1 MGRMKRYF
9 QNLTRRGEL
18 IIPLSFLVASIY
30 LFYLAMQF
38 RAPFR
43 MGFQVGPDVFP
54 KILTG
59 IMMVLS
65 VVLIYNAVKRGGL
78 TEFEKVVK
86 PRNLWI
92 TLAFIITY
100 AFLLEIVGFVV
111 LTPVWIAA
119 YMFAIGMRRWTWL
132 LGATVIFSVFMI
144 VVFAMFMLIP
154 LPRGVG
160 IFREI
165 SLFVY

>member
-1 MGRMKRYF
+1 MKRYF

-78 TEFEKVVK
+78 TEFEKVVN

-92 TLAFIITY
+92 TLAFIIAY
-100 AFLLEIVGFVV
+100 AFLLETVGFVV
-111 LTPVWIAA
+111 LTPIWVAA

-132 LGATVIFSVFMI
+132 LGATLILSVFLI
-144 VVFAMFMLIP
+144 AVFAMFMLIP

-165 SLFVY
+165 SLLVY

>member
-1 MGRMKRYF
+1 MKQYL

-18 IIPLSFLVASIY
+18 IIPLSFLIASIY

-38 RAPFR
+38 RAPFK

-65 VVLIYNAVKRGGL
+65 MVLIYNAVKRGGL
-78 TEFEKVVK
+78 AEFEKVVK

-92 TLAFIITY
+92 TLAFIIAY
-100 AFLLEIVGFVV
+100 AFLLETVGFVV
-111 LTPVWIAA
+111 LTPIWIAG

-132 LGATVIFSVFMI
+132 LGAAVILSAFMI
-144 VVFAMFMLIP
+144 LVFPKMMLIP

-165 SLFVY
+165 SLLVY

>member
-1 MGRMKRYF
+1 MKRFF
-9 QNLTRRGEL
+9 QNLARRGEL
-18 IIPLSFLVASIY
+18 IVPLSFLVASIY

-38 RAPFR
+38 HAPFR

-54 KILTG
+54 KILTT
-59 IMMVLS
+59 IMMLLS

-78 TEFEKVVK
+78 IEFEKVVN

-92 TLAFIITY
+92 TLAFIIAY
-100 AFLLEIVGFVV
+100 AFLLEIFGFVV
-111 LTPVWIAA
+111 LTPIWIAT

-132 LGATVIFSVFMI
+132 LGAAVIFSVFMI
-144 VVFAMFMLIP
+144 VVFPKLMLIP
-154 LPRGVG
+154 LPRGMG

-165 SLFVY
+165 SLLIY